1 MLTVPLGVRHTSNH
15 GKTFKIRLTRNGDDY
30 DVEASPSIGE
40 VVFSLVKNEMVPHQ
54 VVLFNGDLILVNV
67 LEKNIGDLYSFD
79 GATLYRVCPLGETAR
94 PVVLGGLEAQDMAG
108 ESAMRFLN
116 CEWLGKFIDANGMLT
131 DEQPKVVKAP
141 KAPKAPKATKKPTKK
156 RAKARN

>member
-54 VVLFNGDLILVNV
+54 VVLFNSDLIMVNV
-67 LEKNIGDLYSFD
+67 FEKNIGDLYSFD
-79 GATLYRVCPLGETAR
+79 GVTLYRVCPLGKTAR
-94 PVVLGGLEAQDMAG
+94 PIVLGGLEAQEMVG
-108 ESAMRFLN
+108 ESATLFHN
-116 CEWLGKFIDANGMLT
+116 CEWLAKFIGTNGLLT
-131 DEQPKVVKAP
+131 DEQPKVV